1 MRISVFAPGTQ
12 DVNSVF
18 SQGSL
23 TLKSESYEESPTFE
37 VIATGVHLKGVS
49 APAFPRKASGTTIN
63 LLHLAKLTINEI
75 ISANQTAIDPKSEE
89 PLTSLLFRL
98 SNLKYATPDASVGPD
113 YLGNRKVNINK
124 TYVVKCSNNNVCDG
138 ELKLEKHYSPWHKYG
153 SNKEIVCAQGVFAW
167 QGNNST
173 NVADIPFLLNLADDV
188 CLLLTFAARHRVMVL
203 GYDYSTPYRRFKHF
217 RNPLA
222 PNRIRRE
229 ETGRDEL
236 VPLAE
241 FEAFMQTAITS
252 WGNLSEEG
260 KESIRLA
267 IVALHPLTEPSP
279 ERDYMAM
286 FAALEGLSYIYK
298 DKVIPGLEKGA
309 WKSIKNTLSEWID
322 NQTSIS
328 PEAKDLLK
336 NNLSEL
342 KKAMTLEV
350 RMKGF
355 LKSNKVN
362 VDDLW
367 PIFEKDKL
375 CGLYWVRNKLAH
387 GRHFSDERFG
397 AFLKA
402 KEHLSL
408 VLERVVLRMLGFD
421 PHRTTAG
428 IQTLFNQ
435 RRRLSK
441 DQLEELQKGIMLKT

>member
-1 MRISVFAPGTQ
+1 
-12 DVNSVF
+12 
-18 SQGSL
+18 
-23 TLKSESYEESPTFE
+23 
-37 VIATGVHLKGVS
+37 
-49 APAFPRKASGTTIN
+49 
-63 LLHLAKLTINEI
+63 
-75 ISANQTAIDPKSEE
+75 
-89 PLTSLLFRL
+89 
-98 SNLKYATPDASVGPD
+98 
-113 YLGNRKVNINK
+113 
-124 TYVVKCSNNNVCDG
+124 
-138 ELKLEKHYSPWHKYG
+138 LEKHYSPWHKYG
-153 SNKEIVCAQGVFAW
+153 SNKEIVCAHGVFVW

-173 NVADIPFLLNLADDV
+173 NVADIPFLLKLADDA

-203 GYDYSTPYRRFKHF
+203 GYDYSTPYRRFMLF
-217 RNPLA
+217 RYPLA
-222 PNRIRRE
+222 RNRIKRE
-229 ETGRDEL
+229 ETGLDEL
-236 VPLAE
+236 IPLAE
-241 FEAFMQTAITS
+241 FEEFMQTAVTS

-267 IVALHPLTEPSP
+267 IAALHPLTEPSP

-286 FAALEGLSYIYK
+286 FAALEGLSYMYK
-298 DKVIPGLEKGA
+298 DKVIPVLN
-309 WKSIKNTLSEWID
+309 WKDVKKALSKWID
-322 NQTSIS
+322 DQTSIS

-375 CGLYWVRNKLAH
+375 CGLYRVRNKLAH

-428 IQTLFNQ
+428 IQALFNQ

-441 DQLEELQKGIMLKT
+441 DQLKELQMGIMAKKGC